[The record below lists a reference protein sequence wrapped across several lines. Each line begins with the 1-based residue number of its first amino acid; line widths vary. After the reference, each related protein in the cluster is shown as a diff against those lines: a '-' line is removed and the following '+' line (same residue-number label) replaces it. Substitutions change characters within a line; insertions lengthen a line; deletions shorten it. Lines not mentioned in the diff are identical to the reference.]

1 MKVLLLGDALG
12 NSGPSNV
19 HKEFL
24 NHWPDEDEIDF
35 VRAQDKAGFIREGL
49 AKGRKADV
57 ILSPLLNFAMIC
69 TQDALHIM
77 GKPVVCFNHG
87 YVAFENKINHLG
99 HSQWWVNRY
108 KAALCSAD
116 LVVANSGLQERFVL
130 GHQPELEGRTA
141 HIMLGVD
148 RFEQEEPHPLEGE
161 PTVCVSGGSRDI
173 KGNDVVARA
182 LALLR
187 GRGISCRLD
196 VYGKVDAE
204 MPFLDALPKGDVAR
218 VLGQVSH
225 DRFLEGLNRSSLF
238 VMNSRHESFGL
249 SALDALRAGCSVLI
263 SKDSGVLEALSPKGS
278 DVVEN
283 CEDTEEVADKMAYL
297 LEHPN
302 ARRLYETIDFDEL
315 SWDVQ
320 TRRLREMCAGVVG
333 ADFRKE
339 SDRIANE

>member
-24 NHWPDEDEIDF
+24 QHWPAEDEIGF
-35 VRAQDKAGFIREGL
+35 VHAQDKAGFIREGL
-49 AKGRKADV
+49 SKGWKADV
-57 ILSPLLNFAMIC
+57 IVSPLLNFAMIC
-69 TQDALHIM
+69 TQDALHLM
-77 GKPVVCFNHG
+77 GRPVVCFNHG
-87 YVAFENKINHLG
+87 YVAFENEMNHLG

-108 KAALCSAD
+108 KAALRSAD
-116 LVVANSGLQERFVL
+116 LVVANSGFQERFVL
-130 GHQPELEGRTA
+130 GCQPELAGKTT
-141 HIMLGVD
+141 HILLGLD
-148 RFEQEEPHPLEGE
+148 RFQQMESHSVDGGP
-161 PTVCVSGGSRDI
+161 VICVSGGSRDI

-182 LALLR
+182 LALMR
-187 GRGISCRLD
+187 VRGIECRLD

-204 MPFLDALPKGDVAR
+204 MHFLDAFPKGDVVR

-225 DRFLEGLNRSSLF
+225 DRFIDGLNVSNLF

-263 SKDSGVLEALSPKGS
+263 SKDSGVLEVLSPKGS
-278 DVVEN
+278 DVIEN
-283 CEDTEEVADKMAYL
+283 CEDAKEVADKMAYL

-302 ARRLYETIDFDEL
+302 AKRLYESIDFDEL

-320 TRRLREMCAGVVG
+320 TRKLREMCVGVVE
-333 ADFRKE
+333 RK
-339 SDRIANE
+339 RGGTR